1 MRILDRY
8 TFARRF
14 AALILLASSLPV
26 HACWSEAAARYRL
39 STELL
44 YAIARTESALA
55 PHAVAHNQ
63 DGTRDLGLMQVNS
76 RWLPRLATYG
86 ISEQAL
92 LQPCTNINV
101 GAWILAGNVKRL
113 GYTWDAVG
121 AYNAASPSKRAAY
134 ISRVR
139 NHLRKLPAPP
149 RLSRNHPIQTIPRPV
164 IAQSPLLT
172 AQISPPHP

>member
-1 MRILDRY
+1 MRDAVRY
-8 TFARRF
+8 KLIDGL
-14 AALILLASSLPV
+14 AAFVLFVCCFPV

-44 YAIARTESALA
+44 YAIARTESSLA

-113 GYTWDAVG
+113 GYTWEAVG

-149 RLSRNHPIQTIPRPV
+149 RTVRNRPFHRIPQPV
-164 IAQSPLLT
+164 IAQTPLLT
-172 AQISPPHP
+172 AKISPPRP